1 MSVQNPL
8 VANFRVDMLD
18 VPVGFTAHSLN
29 DEALF
34 RCATEIRT
42 IIYTGTYIYSQS
54 PASDHWRINHNMN
67 KYPSVTIVDTA
78 NTVVVGDVV
87 YIDANT
93 VECLFTSPFS
103 GTAYLN

>member
-1 MSVQNPL
+1 MSVENPL
-8 VANFRVDMLD
+8 VVNFSVDNLN

-42 IIYTGTYIYSQS
+42 IIYTGTYIYNQS
-54 PASDHWRINHNMN
+54 PASDHWYINHNMK
-67 KYPSVTIVDTA
+67 KYPSVTVVDSAGTH
-78 NTVVVGDVV
+78 VVGDVV
-87 YIDANT
+87 YIDEDN
-93 VECLFTSPFS
+93 VVCIFSSPFS